1 MSTLP
6 EGESTAD
13 LRRTEIVA
21 RARELF
27 GDRGTTDVSMDE
39 IAQFV
44 GVARSTLYVYFSNR
58 SDLMVACIE
67 GLYTQLQVSMDGH
80 PSTAPLERFEHL
92 ITGLLEVVDG
102 QPAFFRLALTTQG
115 SLGTTAA
122 AVDVE
127 LGIIGAEVANQLTE
141 ILVDGQKHGLWK
153 ITNIEQSVTLLGQQI
168 YGALLVRA
176 SQHAP
181 LDAGESARHLV
192 EFCCGGLAASLRV
205 NNQP

>member
-13 LRRTEIVA
+13 LRRAEIVA

-39 IAQFV
+39 IAQFA

-58 SDLMVACIE
+58 SELMVACIE

-92 ITGLLEVVDG
+92 IAGLLEVVDG

-141 ILVDGQKHGLWK
+141 IVVDGQKHGLWK
-153 ITNIEQSVTLLGQQI
+153 ISNIEQSVTLLGQQI

-192 EFCCGGLAASLRV
+192 EFCCGGLTASLRV